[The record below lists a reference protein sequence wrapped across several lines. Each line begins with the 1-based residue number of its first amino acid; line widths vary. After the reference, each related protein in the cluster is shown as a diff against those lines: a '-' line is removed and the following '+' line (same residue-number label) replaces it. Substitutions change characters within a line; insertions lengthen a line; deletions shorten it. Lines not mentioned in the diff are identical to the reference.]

1 MRCLLTCA
9 ILIFVIL
16 PSFSK
21 EVKDTLYTRQGD
33 KIIMSYAVATDGN
46 RVTINVPVAPRI
58 IPSEMLRKECKGDL
72 SRLKAVVFDQV
83 GNHGGVKWNGI
94 TPSAF
99 MVPSGMSYDK
109 SDEGYYIFGESSPMV
124 FTKNDKRAKTVKF
137 PVYIALYEK
146 KRTYRLICGS
156 SQPLNIL
163 TGSSESGGPRV
174 SRPVSELEKIAVR
187 SDEEIEADND
197 DVTKALGSI
206 RMIRQL
212 LETETELPFSQTLT
226 MEVQSLRALKDK
238 INDDEVTE
246 KINTLFIDFN
256 QKEKE
261 LKEAQKQASLSAQA
275 QQQALLAQQMQE
287 EEERQRA
294 AEEKARIQEEKQQE
308 RTLWMIVG
316 GALLAVIG
324 FIGNAVFKH
333 FRDVRNQESIM
344 QMQESLTKQAT
355 HEASRRSREIVRNK
369 AHQMANKGK
378 NKLRESV
385 KGSSKPKTNSKIK
398 SI

>member
-1 MRCLLTCA
+1 M
-9 ILIFVIL
+9 

-94 TPSAF
+94 TPYAF

-124 FTKNDKRAKTVKF
+124 FTKNDKSAKTVKF

-163 TGSSESGGPRV
+163 TGSSESDGPRV

-197 DVTKALGSI
+197 DVTKALSSI
-206 RMIRQL
+206 RMVRQL

-238 INDDEVTE
+238 INDDDVIE
-246 KINTLFIDFN
+246 KINTVFIDFN

-261 LKEAQKQASLSAQA
+261 LKEAQKQAALSAQA

-294 AEEKARIQEEKQQE
+294 ADEKARIQEEKQQE
-308 RTLWMIVG
+308 RTFWMIVG

-355 HEASRRSREIVRNK
+355 HEASRRSQEIVRNK

>member
-1 MRCLLTCA
+1 M
-9 ILIFVIL
+9 
-16 PSFSK
+16 
-21 EVKDTLYTRQGD
+21 
-33 KIIMSYAVATDGN
+33 
-46 RVTINVPVAPRI
+46 
-58 IPSEMLRKECKGDL
+58 
-72 SRLKAVVFDQV
+72 
-83 GNHGGVKWNGI
+83 
-94 TPSAF
+94 
-99 MVPSGMSYDK
+99 
-109 SDEGYYIFGESSPMV
+109 
-124 FTKNDKRAKTVKF
+124 
-137 PVYIALYEK
+137 
-146 KRTYRLICGS
+146 
-156 SQPLNIL
+156 
-163 TGSSESGGPRV
+163 
-174 SRPVSELEKIAVR
+174 
-187 SDEEIEADND
+187 
-197 DVTKALGSI
+197 TKALSSI
-206 RMIRQL
+206 RMVRQL

-238 INDDEVTE
+238 INDDDVIE
-246 KINTLFIDFN
+246 KINTVFIDFN

-261 LKEAQKQASLSAQA
+261 LKEAQKQAALSAQA

-294 AEEKARIQEEKQQE
+294 ADEKARIQEEKQQE
-308 RTLWMIVG
+308 RTFWMIVG

-355 HEASRRSREIVRNK
+355 HEASRRSQEIVRNK